1 MHRCASIESFSSY
14 RIDKLLCSRRPPTQW
29 GDDNTPPC
37 FYGWCVKNRWTVT
50 QQNADTTNT
59 LMLSVSFLAG
69 RAIPMESGPAS
80 GAGPPPSVVKWKF
93 TKTRQRLNQYTSS
106 KYHQYIS
113 RAPVW
118 TQIAHFT
125 QAARCL
131 PLPDHTFHQGW
142 PAWDQ
147 AKRGPGRGLWIAT
160 HWTLC

>member
-29 GDDNTPPC
+29 GDDNTPLC

-80 GAGPPPSVVKWKF
+80 GAGPLPSVVKWKF

-131 PLPDHTFHQGW
+131 PLPDHTLHQGW

>member
-1 MHRCASIESFSSY
+1 MRLHWVVL
-14 RIDKLLCSRRPPTQW
+14 KLSHWQTSVFTPPTH
-29 GDDNTPPC
+29 PV
-37 FYGWCVKNRWTVT
+37 GWRQYPTVFLRLMCKKSMDC
-50 QQNADTTNT
+50 DTTERRHNKHT
-59 LMLSVSFLAG
+59 HAQCVL
-69 RAIPMESGPAS
+69 PESGPAS

-131 PLPDHTFHQGW
+131 PLPDHTLHQGW